1 MMMKAIAMAVF
12 GLFLGAQG
20 ALAEPMKCSGEQKTC
35 VSNCI
40 KGGNPVQAK
49 QCIEYCRTSQANCMH
64 SGCWANGSLRYCG
77 LLKQ

>member
-1 MMMKAIAMAVF
+1 MIKAIAAAAF
-12 GLFLGAQG
+12 GLCLLGAQA

-40 KGGNPVQAK
+40 KGGNPIQAK
-49 QCIEYCRTSQANCMH
+49 ACAENCRVSQANCMH
-64 SGCWANGSLRYCG
+64 SGCWAFGSLRYCG